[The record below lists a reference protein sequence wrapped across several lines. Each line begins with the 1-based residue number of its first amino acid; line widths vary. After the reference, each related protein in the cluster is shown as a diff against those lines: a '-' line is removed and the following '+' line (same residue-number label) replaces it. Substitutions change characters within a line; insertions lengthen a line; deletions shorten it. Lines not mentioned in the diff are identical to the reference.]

1 MLDHLKYY
9 KKIKSI
15 PTVNLGDLD
24 ERILFK
30 QRKNFYFNLSI
41 TEQNFYKKSILELC
55 SGTGYNAYFLKNFL
69 E

>member
-24 ERILFK
+24 ERIFSTK
-30 QRKNFYFNLSI
+30 KNFYFNLSI
-41 TEQNFYKKSILELC
+41 TEQNFYKKSI
-55 SGTGYNAYFLKNFL
+55 
-69 E
+69 

>member
-24 ERILFK
+24 E
-30 QRKNFYFNLSI
+30 KNFIQAKKKFYFNL
-41 TEQNFYKKSILELC
+41 
-55 SGTGYNAYFLKNFL
+55 A
-69 E
+69 